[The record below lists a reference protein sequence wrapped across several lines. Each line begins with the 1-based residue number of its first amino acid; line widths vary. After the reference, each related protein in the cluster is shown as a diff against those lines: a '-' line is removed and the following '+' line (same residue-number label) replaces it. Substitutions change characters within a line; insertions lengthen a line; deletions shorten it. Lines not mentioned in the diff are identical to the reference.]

1 MRVTE
6 FVTIPYL
13 LKCVIA
19 CDDPAIP
26 PQSGVANR

>member
-1 MRVTE
+1 MQMTE

-13 LKCVIA
+13 LKSVIA

-26 PQSGVANR
+26 SQPGTANR